1 MDIFLNHISDR
12 RLILASQSPR
22 RQHLLQELGI
32 PFEILVKEGI
42 EENYPAELQESKI
55 PMFLSELKSSAYN
68 EEIAMGGIVITADTI
83 VWLDGKVLGKPID
96 REDAISML
104 TQLSGNRHTVYTGV
118 CIRSKSNQIVF
129 SSRTDVFFKQLS
141 MAEIEFYVDEYHPYD
156 KAGAYGVQEWIGY
169 AAVERI
175 EGSYFNVMG
184 LPIHQLYEELR
195 MNNW

>member
-83 VWLDGKVLGKPID
+83 VWLDGKVLGK
-96 REDAISML
+96 
-104 TQLSGNRHTVYTGV
+104 TNR
-118 CIRSKSNQIVF
+118 
-129 SSRTDVFFKQLS
+129 SRGCN
-141 MAEIEFYVDEYHPYD
+141 FYADS
-156 KAGAYGVQEWIGY
+156 AF
-169 AAVERI
+169 R
-175 EGSYFNVMG
+175 
-184 LPIHQLYEELR
+184 
-195 MNNW
+195 